1 MASTRTRLRG
11 TRGRAPLRAARDRRP
26 AARRSDDRS
35 WWQDGVLYQVYP
47 RSFADA
53 DGDGHGDLRGLRARL
68 GHLARLGV
76 SGLWLNPT
84 CPSADADW
92 GYDVTGY
99 CDVHPDFGTLEDM
112 DALLADAHAAGIR
125 VLLDLVPNHTSDRH
139 PWFQESRASRDN
151 PKAGWYV
158 WADPR
163 PDGAPPNNWVSMFGG
178 PAWEFEPRRG
188 QYYLRNFTRNQPD
201 LNWWCEDVRDEF
213 DRILRFWLDRGVDG
227 FRIDVCQAIVKDRGL
242 RDNPPAT
249 PEDRANVRLRGQR
262 PAYSMN
268 RPEVHDVLRRWRAIC
283 DGYAHR
289 PILLGETNTHDVAGL
304 ARYYGA
310 GDELHMAF
318 NFPFMG
324 TPFEA
329 GALREILERTE
340 ASLPAHAQPV
350 WTLSNHDAPRFVSR
364 WCDDDPRK
372 VRVALLL
379 LMALRGTPLL
389 YYGDELGLPDV
400 AVPAAAARDPLAAG
414 TLPGK
419 DERDPCRTPM
429 PWDAST
435 HYGFGPAGGGA
446 APWLP
451 TGPRAGR
458 TVADQEA
465 DPDSTLQLT
474 RRLIALRAAEP
485 DLRRAPLRFAGA
497 PPGVLVIERGA
508 LRVTLNLTDRAQ
520 PRGAGKLVLA
530 TAPVIGGAIPAWSGA
545 ITRRSG
551 A

>member
-1 MASTRTRLRG
+1 
-11 TRGRAPLRAARDRRP
+11 
-26 AARRSDDRS
+26 
-35 WWQDGVLYQVYP
+35 
-47 RSFADA
+47 
-53 DGDGHGDLRGLRARL
+53 
-68 GHLARLGV
+68 
-76 SGLWLNPT
+76 
-84 CPSADADW
+84 
-92 GYDVTGY
+92 
-99 CDVHPDFGTLEDM
+99 
-112 DALLADAHAAGIR
+112 
-125 VLLDLVPNHTSDRH
+125 
-139 PWFQESRASRDN
+139 
-151 PKAGWYV
+151 
-158 WADPR
+158 
-163 PDGAPPNNWVSMFGG
+163 
-178 PAWEFEPRRG
+178 
-188 QYYLRNFTRNQPD
+188 YLRNFTRQQPD

-372 VRVALLL
+372 ARVALLL

-419 DERDPCRTPM
+419 DGRDPCRTPM
-429 PWDAST
+429 PWDASA
-435 HYGFGPAGGGA
+435 HYGFGPAGGAVA
-446 APWLP
+446 AD
-451 TGPRAGR
+451 RAAGR
-458 TVADQEA
+458 ADG
-465 DPDSTLQLT
+465 
-474 RRLIALRAAEP
+474 RRPGGRPRLDAAAHAAAHRPAGGRARPPARARAVRRRAA
-485 DLRRAPLRFAGA
+485 RRAR
-497 PPGVLVIERGA
+497 
-508 LRVTLNLTDRAQ
+508 
-520 PRGAGKLVLA
+520 
-530 TAPVIGGAIPAWSGA
+530 
-545 ITRRSG
+545 
-551 A
+551 